1 VSEMQPGVHPG
12 RLETENAGEDKKG
25 ERKMPRGVLNEKIQ
39 ELAKEF
45 LKREITVLELRMYPY
60 LDHVM
65 KNNQKLDPNKINTA
79 ERKLLAQLRSEGH
92 IEGGMTGLAMTKEF
106 YDYINQVLWYGYVV
120 DAYNPIAD
128 ALGIKSGTG

>member
-1 VSEMQPGVHPG
+1 VPHLQPGVHPG

-25 ERKMPRGVLNEKIQ
+25 ERKMPRGV
-39 ELAKEF
+39 
-45 LKREITVLELRMYPY
+45 
-60 LDHVM
+60 
-65 KNNQKLDPNKINTA
+65 
-79 ERKLLAQLRSEGH
+79 
-92 IEGGMTGLAMTKEF
+92 TKEF